1 MGGTTGKYNEI
12 VFFWLKNNDV
22 SESSIDL
29 RRRKERRAEV
39 KLEDGS
45 LTTVE
50 YIETSGEE
58 IIAAD
63 DMITRGD
70 LEGSTVI
77 LDPVGRTSTS

>member
-1 MGGTTGKYNEI
+1 M
-12 VFFWLKNNDV
+12 
-22 SESSIDL
+22 
-29 RRRKERRAEV
+29 